1 MVAQQFLELFDMV
14 RVHIGERGI
23 AMYCI
28 KRKSNVLAQVI
39 VIVDNACAFIV
50 YMIGYIFHASIL
62 L

>member
-50 YMIGYIFHASIL
+50 YD
-62 L
+62 